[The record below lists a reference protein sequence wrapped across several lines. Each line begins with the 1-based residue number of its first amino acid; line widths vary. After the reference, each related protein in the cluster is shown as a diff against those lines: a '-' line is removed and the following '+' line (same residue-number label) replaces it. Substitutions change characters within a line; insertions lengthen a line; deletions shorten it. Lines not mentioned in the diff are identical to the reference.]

1 MFLLDA
7 LGSGAY
13 TEVVHGAQENIMS
26 NNAAD
31 LDTSDT
37 TPELNSFLRAV
48 GARIQRVRE
57 FRGIS
62 RTSLGEAALGLTG
75 PSANTSVNAIET
87 HGAGTRISTIYKIAR
102 VLEVSPG
109 FLLDGGDLVVSR
121 TEKF

>member
-1 MFLLDA
+1 
-7 LGSGAY
+7 
-13 TEVVHGAQENIMS
+13 MS
-26 NNAAD
+26 NNASSHTAD
-31 LDTSDT
+31 LDTADT
-37 TPELNSFLRAV
+37 TPELSMFLIVV
-48 GARIQRVRE
+48 GQRIQRVRE
-57 FRGIS
+57 FRGMS
-62 RTSLGEAALGLTG
+62 RTALGEAALGLTG